1 MSLLKTRKH
10 LILFSHSISS
20 KGVPIIDNCL
30 ARFHCVKYDMH
41 DAGDHKIII
50 GKVESAL
57 ESTGNALSFF
67 SGEFGEIKPKGINK

>member
-1 MSLLKTRKH
+1 
-10 LILFSHSISS
+10 
-20 KGVPIIDNCL
+20 
-30 ARFHCVKYDMH
+30 MH